1 MQGSGSGNVSWNVRR
16 VQRGVRVEGGN
27 RPCRKVWGWNET
39 VDELERLKEE
49 TPHLSWRW
57 YPSHEP

>member
-1 MQGSGSGNVSWNVRR
+1 MQGSGSGNGSWVRR

-27 RPCRKVWGWNET
+27 RPCRKVWGWDEI

-49 TPHLSWRW
+49 TPDLSWRW